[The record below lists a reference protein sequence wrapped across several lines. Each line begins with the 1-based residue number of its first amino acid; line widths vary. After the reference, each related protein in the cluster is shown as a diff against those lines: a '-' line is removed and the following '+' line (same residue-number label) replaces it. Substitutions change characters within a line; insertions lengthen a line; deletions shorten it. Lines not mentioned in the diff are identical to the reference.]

1 MNYQIDQVI
10 KLGNASICGTCLHR
24 AVCRAIENQP
34 CVECSQYV
42 PAPTTTTKLKHCPYC
57 GKGAFEMYQGESYR
71 ICCENPDCPAEPR
84 THWYFNLQEAR
95 DAWNRRS
102 SDADD

>member
-1 MNYQIDQVI
+1 M
-10 KLGNASICGTCLHR
+10 T
-24 AVCRAIENQP
+24 E
-34 CVECSQYV
+34 
-42 PAPTTTTKLKHCPYC
+42 LKPCPYC
-57 GKGAFEMYQGESYR
+57 GKGAFEMRSGNSYR
-71 ICCENPDCPAEPR
+71 IGCKNPDCPAEPR